1 MWYAKL
7 LIPAND
13 GMLVASRAKKHKIAL
28 FGYPLSFQEKNNK
41 FLLLCTGH
49 VVGASANKKAFLS
62 DLKKDKRTMK
72 IDMVN
77 DHFGFWLLDQHPS
90 TKMFYDPLIIYV
102 KPFYISPQGDQ
113 ILELA
118 SWDKRK
124 LMAIARAIQTPLY
137 GGKLL
142 SMTQKKINHIAIM
155 TTFPELTDKQK
166 RAFDLAVE
174 HGYYGYPRKISM
186 QKLAKIMKTS
196 YATYEFHLRN
206 AEKKLMPY
214 LHSTIN

>member
-1 MWYAKL
+1 MWSAKC
-7 LIPAND
+7 LIPAKD
-13 GMLVASRAKKHKIAL
+13 GMLVASLAKKHHVAL
-28 FGYPLSFQEKNNK
+28 FGYPLSCQEKNRTCYI
-41 FLLLCTGH
+41 LSTGYM
-49 VVGASANKKAFLS
+49 VGEPANKKSFLS
-62 DLKKDKRTMK
+62 DLKKDKRTIK
-72 IDMVN
+72 VDMTN
-77 DHFGFWLLDQHPS
+77 EHFGFWLLKQHQS

-102 KPFYISPQGDQ
+102 KPFYISPTGDQ

-118 SWDKRK
+118 SWDKEK
-124 LMAIARAIQTPLY
+124 LMNIVRMIQTALY

-142 SMTQKKINHIAIM
+142 SITQKKINHITIM
-155 TTFPELTDKQK
+155 TTFPELTEKQK
-166 RAFDLAVE
+166 HAFDLAVE

-214 LHSTIN
+214 LHSTVN